1 MSDYRPSTT
10 LLICLVVVGIL
21 LPVVYILSIGPV
33 YWLVAQGYLSI
44 GAMTAYS
51 PLEWLALNCPPFHD
65 AIDWYLSF
73 FQ

>member
-1 MSDYRPSTT
+1 MTDYRPSTT
-10 LLICLVVVGIL
+10 LLICLIATGIL
-21 LPVVYILSIGPV
+21 LPVTYLLSMGPV

-44 GAMTAYS
+44 SVLNAYL
-51 PLEWLALNCPPFHD
+51 PLEWLAYICPPFQD

>member
-1 MSDYRPSTT
+1 MSDYRPSIT
-10 LLICLVVVGIL
+10 LLVFLIVVGIL
-21 LPVVYILSIGPV
+21 LPVIYLVSIGPV

-44 GAMTAYS
+44 GVLNAYF
-51 PLEWLALNCPPFHD
+51 PLEWLAHIFPPFHD